1 MPNFRRYYV
10 PNAIYFIVA
19 VTKDRRGIFADT
31 VHVDLLF
38 EIMRQVRQRKPFALL
53 AYSIIPDHVNLLL
66 KPTGEA
72 NISRIML
79 SIQRSFTLRFKELYG
94 ITVSLSLWQSCFW
107 DHIIRDEEDL
117 RRHFDYIHYNPV
129 KHGLVSRSEDYPHS
143 SYQHWLEKGYYEPG
157 WGREEP
163 QGIKDMDFE

>member
-19 VTKDRRGIFADT
+19 VTKKRRRIFDDAA
-31 VHVDLLF
+31 HVDLFF
-38 EIMRQVRQRKPFALL
+38 EIMRQVRQRKPFGLL
-53 AYSIIPDHVNLLL
+53 AYSIIPDHANLLL

-79 SIQRSFTLRFKELYG
+79 SIQRSFTLRFKKLYG
-94 ITVSLSLWQSCFW
+94 ITDSLSLWQPRFW
-107 DHIIRDEEDL
+107 DHIIRDEKDL

-129 KHGLVSRSEDYPHS
+129 KHGLVSRPEGHPHS
-143 SYQHWLEKGYYEPG
+143 SYQHWLEKGYYEIG
-157 WGREEP
+157 WGHVEP

>member
-19 VTKDRRGIFADT
+19 VTRDRRPVFADAT
-31 VHVDLLF
+31 NVDLLF
-38 EIMRQVRQRKPFALL
+38 DILRQVRQRKPFRLL

-66 KPTGEA
+66 RPAEEA

-79 SIQRSFTLRFKELYG
+79 SIKRSFTLRFKELNH
-94 ITVSLSLWQSCFW
+94 ITGSLSLWQARFW

-129 KHGLVSRSEDYPHS
+129 KHGLVTRPEDYPHS
-143 SYQHWLEKGYYEPG
+143 SYRHWLEKGYYEPG
-157 WGREEP
+157 WGHVEP
-163 QGIKDMDFE
+163 QGVKDMAFE